1 MKLDL
6 DFKDEKIGAL
16 NKELEELQAGGG
28 ASEEEVSSLRR
39 QKNDLEMRLKDQV
52 NNLAPLYCSNEKT
65 LIVINTCVY
74 NGIVFALKEEE
85 LDDLAGQVQMLEL
98 AKTKLEMSMAAQ
110 KKEHRRELSSKDDEL
125 EDARTSTQKK
135 VCFFVSYSIDT
146 YYNQFNYS

>member
-52 NNLAPLYCSNEKT
+52 NNFAPLYCSNEKT
-65 LIVINTCVY
+65 
-74 NGIVFALKEEE
+74 F
-85 LDDLAGQVQMLEL
+85 
-98 AKTKLEMSMAAQ
+98 S
-110 KKEHRRELSSKDDEL
+110 LS
-125 EDARTSTQKK
+125 
-135 VCFFVSYSIDT
+135 
-146 YYNQFNYS
+146 